1 MTQLILRQESMGQL
15 TEFITRHWILVSAFI
30 TILIALFV
38 IEVRSRGIG
47 DKCRLTYRQTIRLIN
62 NEKAVVIDIRDS
74 QSYNKGH
81 ITNAVNIPAT
91 ELDKHLQHLE
101 KYKQQPIIIVCAIG
115 KKSADFM
122 DKLYKK
128 RYKRVYIMI
137 GGMSAW
143 NNANIPVVR

>member
-1 MTQLILRQESMGQL
+1 MGQL
-15 TEFITRHWILVSAFI
+15 TEFIARHWLLVTAFV
-30 TILIALFV
+30 TVLIVLFV
-38 IEVRSRGIG
+38 IEVRSRAIG
-47 DKCRLTYRQTIRLIN
+47 GKCRLTYYQTIRLIN
-62 NEKAVVIDIRDS
+62 NEKAVVVDIRDS
-74 QSYNKGH
+74 QSYSKGH

-115 KKSADFM
+115 KKSAHFM
-122 DKLYKK
+122 DKLYKQ